1 MGGKYRPRQWPQYAL
16 RSLEDSRDQLADA
29 KTAVRAA
36 QEAAL
41 EGNRQ
46 LLIILLADIRDKV
59 AKADLILAHA
69 KIGEYEK
76 DNE

>member
-16 RSLEDSRDQLADA
+16 KSLEDSRDQLADA
-29 KTAVRAA
+29 KAAVRAA

-46 LLIILLADIRDKV
+46 LLIILLADIRERV
-59 AKADLILAHA
+59 AQADYILAHA
-69 KIGEYEK
+69 RIGEYE
-76 DNE
+76 EQ